1 MIERRG
7 AIRYNFGAVAEVF
20 GLEEPREL
28 VSIAQKLSFS
38 GCFVKTTTPFP
49 EGTRVRVRI
58 THSGGEFVAVG
69 SVTANVSATG
79 MGVVFTEI
87 EASERAVLGK
97 WMENPE

>member
-20 GLEEPREL
+20 GLEEPRGL
-28 VSIAQKLSFS
+28 VSIAQDR
-38 GCFVKTTTPFP
+38 
-49 EGTRVRVRI
+49 TRVPSASPVV
-58 THSGGEFVAVG
+58 SLKLLLLSPVG